1 MFNKKFLLINSGS
14 GNLVANNID
23 FEQLSR
29 HIDQAGK
36 LYQKVLYQA
45 IDQGNAPF
53 FELGTAFLDCRHV
66 LGILVVAEPR
76 MAIDVVLALRT
87 GGIVPALQVHCGSLD
102 VFVQDTKGYR
112 QQGSLPIDREAFL
125 RSG

>member
-23 FEQLSR
+23 FEQLSGD
-29 HIDQAGK
+29 IGQAGR

-45 IDQGNAPF
+45 IDQRNAPF
-53 FELGTAFLDCRHV
+53 FEFRTAFLDCRHV
-66 LGILVVAEPR
+66 SGIPLVAEPR
-76 MAIDVVLALRT
+76 VAISAVLALRT

-102 VFVQDTKGYR
+102 VFVQDTKGYW
-112 QQGSLPIDREAFL
+112 Q
-125 RSG
+125 